1 MTDLITAEIIRE
13 YLETVSEEM
22 SKTMENTA
30 LSTVFSEA
38 HDYSTGVFYFDGKQ
52 VNLLSRA
59 NSQPVHI
66 YASVRSVEALL
77 QFFKYNL
84 NDGDLVLATDPYH
97 GGSHIPDW
105 TLMKPV
111 FFQNKPVF
119 FPAVRAHMME
129 VGGPVAGGYNSG
141 AREVWHEGFRLSPM
155 KIFEKGELRRDV
167 LRMLAANNRMPD
179 VMEGDLNAMI
189 GTCRVG
195 EERIVRLIER
205 YGFATVL
212 DAVKYILD
220 YSERRVRAEIA
231 RWPDGEYHGRSVAD
245 QDFAGTHDVNVDVT
259 IRVAGDRCT
268 VDFAGTHPQ
277 TRGFINSVP
286 GNTLSW
292 VFTEFSV
299 VMPDVPI
306 NSGFFRAV
314 DVHLPEGSVV
324 NPIPPAPVGN
334 STLCIGSDI
343 GQAVMKALER
353 IVPEKTGSAFIDLTV
368 SVISGRDSRNDDQI
382 FITGEYYT
390 KPHSAGGAVGTDGW
404 GGYSAPH
411 ASLKVPA
418 VELME
423 VLYPVQYLQAEWVID
438 TAAPGKWRGNGAFWM
453 RRRATTDDV
462 TNHIYVQASRHPL
475 LGFAGGGS
483 GAGNWCVLDY
493 QGADQRLVRDVV
505 FAWVQKPGVVLMSQ
519 AGGGGGWGDPIERD
533 AAWVLR
539 DVLDEWVSIDAA
551 QRDYGVVIDPATMQ
565 VNRAETAALRGAM
578 RRSRRA
584 LAAGTEVSASG
595 SGAARVAAAQ

>member
-1 MTDLITAEIIRE
+1 MLDLVTAEIIRE

-30 LSTVFSEA
+30 VSTVFSEA
-38 HDYSTGVFYFDGKQ
+38 HDYSTGVFYYDGKR

-66 YASVRSVEALL
+66 YASVRSVESLL
-77 QFFKYNL
+77 HFFKYNL
-84 NDGDLVLATDPYH
+84 NDGDMVLATDPYH

-111 FFQNKPVF
+111 FFQNKPAF

-155 KIFEKGELRRDV
+155 KVYEKGELRRDV
-167 LRMLAANNRMPD
+167 LRMLAANNRTPEI
-179 VMEGDLNAMI
+179 MEGDLNALI

-195 EERIVRLIER
+195 EERILRLIER
-205 YGFATVL
+205 YGFETVL
-212 DAVKYILD
+212 ESVNYILE
-220 YSERRVRAEIA
+220 YSERRVRAEVA
-231 RWPDGEYHGRSVAD
+231 RWPDGEYHGRSVCD
-245 QDFAGTHDVNVDVT
+245 SDFAGTLDVNVDVT
-259 IRVAGDRCT
+259 ISVKGDRCL

-277 TRGFINSVP
+277 TKGFINSVP

-306 NSGFFRAV
+306 NSGFFRAI
-314 DVHLPEGSVV
+314 DVHLPEGTVV

-334 STLCIGSDI
+334 STICIGSDI
-343 GQAVMKALER
+343 GQAVMKALEK
-353 IVPEKTGSAFIDLTV
+353 IVPDKTGSAFIDLTV
-368 SVISGRDSRNDDQI
+368 SVISGRDSRNDGQL
-382 FITGEYYT
+382 FISGEYYT
-390 KPHSAGGAVGTDGW
+390 KPGSSGGAYGTDGW
-404 GGYSAPH
+404 GGYAAPH

-423 VLYPVQYLQAEWVID
+423 VLYPVQYLQAEWVTD

-453 RRRATTDDV
+453 QRKSTTDAV
-462 TNHIYVQASRHPL
+462 TNQLYVQASRHPL
-475 LGFAGGGS
+475 QGFVGGGA
-483 GAGNWCVLDY
+483 GVGNWLVLDHGS
-493 QGADQRLVRDVV
+493 QNEQFVRDVA
-505 FAWVQKPGVVLMSQ
+505 FSWVQKPGVVLFSQ
-519 AGGGGGWGDPIERD
+519 AGGGGGWGDPLEREPE
-533 AAWVLR
+533 WVLN
-539 DVLDEWVSIDAA
+539 DVLDGWVSIDAA
-551 QRDYGVVIDPATMQ
+551 RRDYGVVIDPAAMQ
-565 VNRAETAALRGAM
+565 VDRQQTDALREEL
-578 RRSRRA
+578 RRSRV
-584 LAAGTEVSASG
+584 AGEPAD
-595 SGAARVAAAQ
+595 AREDR